1 RQRGMWGTPA
11 FLPDTSDAERGND
24 QNRRIK
30 SIASKLAPTMAAAMR
45 DRRSELARDPPV
57 AELMR
62 YFRESS
68 VMPNEKHRFPL

>member
-1 RQRGMWGTPA
+1 
-11 FLPDTSDAERGND
+11 SDAERGND
-24 QNRRIK
+24 QSRRIK
-30 SIASKLAPTMAAAMR
+30 SIASKLAPTMAAVMR

-68 VMPNEKHRFPL
+68 VTRNEKHRFPL